1 MRVLLF
7 VSHIFSLPYF
17 FFLIFDEATNLN
29 FLNILTFKEN
39 QTITD
44 LNQKQN
50 SPRSHKS
57 KAFIRISKQ
66 EDAPS
71 ILTRILEIMI
81 CFPFFAFLLFLSV
94 SPSYSYLTPFLFCCF
109 LYWFV
114 FLITSLFFFTL
125 FYFLFWFR
133 AFIPFSPS
141 PFPFCFLIA
150 LFHLPS

>member
-1 MRVLLF
+1 MFCCLSL
-7 VSHIFSLPYF
+7 IFSVF
-17 FFLIFDEATNLN
+17 FTFFLIFDEAANLN
-29 FLNILTFKEN
+29 FPNILIFKEN
-39 QTITD
+39 ETITD

-94 SPSYSYLTPFLFCCF
+94 SPSFSYLTPFLLCF

-114 FLITSLFFFTL
+114 FLITSLFFFSL

-141 PFPFCFLIA
+141 PFPFYFLIA

>member
-1 MRVLLF
+1 MFCCLSL
-7 VSHIFSLPYF
+7 IFSVF
-17 FFLIFDEATNLN
+17 FTFFLIFDEATNLN
-29 FLNILTFKEN
+29 FPNILIFKEN
-39 QTITD
+39 ETITD

-94 SPSYSYLTPFLFCCF
+94 SPSFSYLTPFLLCF

-114 FLITSLFFFTL
+114 FLITSLFFFSL

-141 PFPFCFLIA
+141 PFPFYFFIA

>member
-1 MRVLLF
+1 MFCCLSL
-7 VSHIFSLPYF
+7 IFSVF
-17 FFLIFDEATNLN
+17 FTFFLIFDEAANLN
-29 FLNILTFKEN
+29 FPNILIFKEN
-39 QTITD
+39 ETITD

-94 SPSYSYLTPFLFCCF
+94 SPSFSYLTPFLLCF

-114 FLITSLFFFTL
+114 FLITSLFFFSL

-141 PFPFCFLIA
+141 PFPFYFFIA

>member
-7 VSHIFSLPYF
+7 VSHIFSLLYF

-29 FLNILTFKEN
+29 FPNILIFKEN
-39 QTITD
+39 ETITD

-94 SPSYSYLTPFLFCCF
+94 SPSFSYLTPFLLCF

-114 FLITSLFFFTL
+114 FLITSLFFFSL

-141 PFPFCFLIA
+141 PFPFYFLIS